1 MTRRHTAFLLLAL
14 APAILA
20 SHGRAARSTA
30 SSWTPPVAV
39 VQTDSAFARTIARLS
54 EPGGYFDSDN
64 LISNEASYLHVLGAL
79 RDVGTTGGAYLG
91 VGPDQNFTYI
101 AHVRPSIAYLIDIRR
116 DNLLQHLLYKALF
129 AHARSRIEYLALLT
143 GRAVPADANRWR
155 DRSIA
160 ELVEYI
166 DGQPVSSERHLAT
179 AAQLRATI
187 RSFGVPLSADDM
199 RTIERIHRA
208 FVDDGLGLT
217 FTSHGR
223 GPRPYYPTFRRL
235 LVETDRTGRHA
246 NFLADDAA
254 FRVVKTLHESNRII
268 PVVGDLAGD
277 HALQA
282 IAADIAARGER
293 VSAFYTSNV
302 EYYLMADRSFDR
314 FVRNLR
320 TLPRD
325 DRSVIIRSYFSR
337 GYPHPQS
344 VPGYYSTQL
353 LERLDVMLRA
363 YDTGRLPTYFDLLN
377 RGG

>member
-1 MTRRHTAFLLLAL
+1 
-14 APAILA
+14 
-20 SHGRAARSTA
+20 
-30 SSWTPPVAV
+30 
-39 VQTDSAFARTIARLS
+39 LS
-54 EPGGYFDSDN
+54 G
-64 LISNEASYLHVLGAL
+64 
-79 RDVGTTGGAYLG
+79 
-91 VGPDQNFTYI
+91 
-101 AHVRPSIAYLIDIRR
+101 
-116 DNLLQHLLYKALF
+116 
-129 AHARSRIEYLALLT
+129 
-143 GRAVPADANRWR
+143 
-155 DRSIA
+155 
-160 ELVEYI
+160 
-166 DGQPVSSERHLAT
+166 ERHQAT
-179 AAQLRATI
+179 ADRLRATL
-187 RSFGVPLSADDM
+187 RSFGVPLSATDM
-199 RTIERIHRA
+199 GTIERIHRA

-235 LVETDRTGRHA
+235 LVETDRTGHHA
-246 NFLADDAA
+246 NFLADEAA
-254 FRVVKTLHESNRII
+254 FRVVKSLHESNRII

-282 IAADIAARGER
+282 IATDIAARGER

-302 EYYLMADRSFDR
+302 EYYLMADRTFDR

-363 YDTGRLPTYFDLLN
+363 YDAGRVPTYFDLLN